1 LNALET
7 VSLPKEYRALVWH
20 VKLTSITILNS
31 EVCGKPKFSLDS
43 DVKNPNRIRTIQK
56 IDIHADGFPTENAC
70 NQQFRIKVTKR
81 IYLQSCIQCEDKE
94 RFKTRP
100 KPRSAYRF

>member
-56 IDIHADGFPTENAC
+56 IDIHAEVCGKHKIQFGFGCKKSKPNP
-70 NQQFRIKVTKR
+70 NH
-81 IYLQSCIQCEDKE
+81 
-94 RFKTRP
+94 P
-100 KPRSAYRF
+100 KN